1 MLENKLNVE
10 DLIKRFEK
18 NWPQEHQKA
27 GPTTV
32 RLIRAGDI
40 ILSIGRK
47 RFEKFNLTPAEF
59 DTLSTLRKVG
69 APYQLSPSS
78 ICQANLLSSGG
89 LTKVLKSLEERG
101 LVQRIASKSDKRSRM
116 VQLTAEGIELIEK
129 AMASVLEAKDRLFS
143 SIFSDDELDTL
154 NDLLSKF
161 HREIEKSL

>member
-1 MLENKLNVE
+1 MFENKLNVE

-18 NWPQEHQKA
+18 NWPQDNISA
-27 GPTTV
+27 GPPTV

-40 ILSIGRK
+40 ILAISRK

-59 DTLSTLRKVG
+59 DTLSTLRKMG
-69 APYQLSPSS
+69 KPYQLSPSS

-89 LTKVLKSLEERG
+89 LTKVLKSLEGRG
-101 LVQRIASKSDKRSRM
+101 LIERISNETDKRSRM
-116 VQLTAEGIELIEK
+116 VQLTTAGINLIEK

-143 SIFSDDELDTL
+143 SIFSDKELETL
-154 NDLLSKF
+154 NSLLSKF